1 MKLVDIK
8 ERLEQRPFRPFALET
23 TGGSWIEVEKESSV
37 LLSERRPDLVVVF
50 DPSGRLWILGIDQIA
65 SLESR

>member
-8 ERLEQRPFRPFALET
+8 ERLEQRPFRPFALEI

>member
-1 MKLVDIK
+1 MKLSDIK

-50 DPSGRLWILGIDQIA
+50 DPSGRLWILGVDQIA
-65 SLESR
+65 SLESK